1 MSFFENISN
10 SADKGTDAS
19 KEFVSK
25 TFEYSKLKAFQ
36 ISALT
41 LGMLLKIFVIGS
53 LVSLGF
59 IFLAMSLAIV
69 LGEYFQNTAL
79 GYLSVGLIMLVI
91 SLILYFLRKSFDKKV
106 IAKMSKTF
114 FD

>member
-1 MSFFENISN
+1 MSMFENISN
-10 SADKGTDAS
+10 SADKGTEAG